1 MTGKIGCRRILT
13 SRRKFLQAVGSVVAI
28 SGMPQARPAH
38 AANEKVTFQLDW
50 IPFGRHAPYY
60 AALDKG
66 FYSRRGL
73 DVSVSQGTGSV
84 PGLRALATGQVNF
97 LFGDIGSMIA
107 VRSRDNVRAMAL
119 ACMYQKTPNTI
130 FFIRGSGI
138 SKPKDL
144 EGRKLAYSPGDR
156 VMFPAFALANAIDES
171 KISWLSADPNSKNT
185 LLLTG
190 NADSMM
196 TYLFTKPVLQRAA
209 KPGEVIDGF
218 VFSDWGADFYSNGLL
233 ALEDYVKQKP
243 EITRNFVQATMEG
256 VEYALAHPEELV
268 SILKKHQPQL
278 NEETALKEIAIL
290 KELTATKAGQRPGT
304 MTQQKMQETIA
315 LTVKYLDL
323 KNAVGADQV
332 FTNDFLG

>member
-1 MTGKIGCRRILT
+1 MSGKIGRRPIVT
-13 SRRKFLQAVGSVVAI
+13 SRRKFLQTIGSGIAI
-28 SGMPQARPAH
+28 TGMSHVWPAR

-60 AALDKG
+60 TALDKG

-73 DVSVSQGTGSV
+73 DVTVSQGTGSV

-107 VRSRDNVRAMAL
+107 VRSRDNVRAKAL

-130 FFIRGSGI
+130 FFIKGSGI

-156 VMFPAFALANAIDES
+156 VMFPAFALANGIDES

-196 TYLFTKPVLQRAA
+196 TYLFTKPVLQRSA

-218 VFSDWGADFYSNGLL
+218 VFSDWGADFYSNGIL
-233 ALEDYVKQKP
+233 ALDDYVKQKP
-243 EITRNFVQATMEG
+243 EIARNFVQATMEG
-256 VEYALAHPEELV
+256 VGYALAHPEESV

-290 KELTATKAGQRPGT
+290 KELTATNGGQRLGT
-304 MTQQKMQETIA
+304 MTQQKMQETIT
-315 LTVKYLDL
+315 LTMKYLDL
-323 KNAVGADQV
+323 KNVVGVDQV
-332 FTNDFLG
+332 FTNEFLS

>member
-1 MTGKIGCRRILT
+1 MNEKIGRKSVLT
-13 SRRKFLQAVGSVVAI
+13 SRRTFLQTVGAGLAL
-28 SGMPQARPAH
+28 SGMSRVRPAY

-60 AALDKG
+60 TALDKG

-73 DVSVSQGTGSV
+73 DVTVAQGTGSV

-107 VRSRDNVRAMAL
+107 VRSRDDVRAKAL

-130 FFIRGSGI
+130 FFIKGSGI

-156 VMFPAFALANAIDES
+156 VMFPAFALANGVDET

-185 LLLTG
+185 MLLTG

-196 TYLFTKPVLQRAA
+196 TYLLTKPVLQKAA
-209 KPGEVIDGF
+209 QPGQVIDGF
-218 VFSDWGADFYSNGLL
+218 VFSDWGVDFYSNGLL

-243 EITRNFVQATMEG
+243 EVTRNFVQATMEG
-256 VEYALAHPEELV
+256 VEYALAHPEESV

-278 NEETALKEIAIL
+278 NEETALKEISIL
-290 KELTATKAGQRPGT
+290 KELTATKAGQRLGS

-323 KNAVGADQV
+323 KNAVGVDQV
-332 FTNDFLG
+332 FTNEFLS